1 VFVSDRRQR
10 ALYWFLTWIV
20 LALHLGRFF
29 DFAAPS
35 GLLVHQ
41 FALVGSY
48 AFLFL
53 LPVWLVVWLAGR
65 AAGGPGQGAVARLAP
80 VLAVALAGV
89 VQIALYGDHLLWR
102 LYGFHLNGF
111 VWNILTTPGGIA
123 ALGSTASTER
133 DFALLAAAI
142 FALQVLIFFAA
153 RALARGPLPAPRLV
167 WVLPLFLV
175 VTVGERLGYAVSHFY
190 GYTPLLENARRVPF
204 YQPLT
209 MRGVFEKRLGWERPQ
224 RLEVATARLEGAL
237 RYPRAKLRIEPPA
250 KPLNVVWL
258 VAESWRA
265 DMLDARV
272 MPQMHALAGRAQHFT
287 RHFSGGNGTRIGVFS
302 QFYSLPANLW
312 FPVLDARVGSPLVQ
326 VLRKQDYQMRLFTS
340 ARFTYPEFD
349 KTVFVEVPREQ
360 MVEDAEGETWMRDR
374 RNVDRLIEFVDQRD
388 PARPFMTFLF
398 FESPHANYNFPPESV
413 IETGYLEDFSYADM
427 ELERDIGAIR
437 KRYINAVHHLDS
449 QLGRVLGHLERR
461 GLLDDTLVVITGDH
475 GEEFMEKGRWGHNS
489 TFVDEQV
496 RVPLVLW
503 VPGRAPL
510 RVDARTSHAD
520 LLPTLMPLLGVA
532 NPPADYAIGRSL
544 FDPQPKRLL
553 LAGDW
558 DRLAFLG
565 EDYKLVLPFS
575 SGSFTAM
582 QASGADDRALA
593 DESAVIRAMLPA
605 IQGEMGRLRRFL
617 GH

>member
-1 VFVSDRRQR
+1 MFVSDRRQR
-10 ALYWFLTWIV
+10 ALYWFFTWIV
-20 LALHLGRFF
+20 FALHLGRFF

-35 GLLVHQ
+35 GLLVYQ
-41 FALVGSY
+41 LALVGSY
-48 AFLFL
+48 ALLFL
-53 LPVWLVVWLAGR
+53 APVWLIVQLAGR
-65 AAGGPGQGAVARLAP
+65 IAPRSAA
-80 VLAVALAGV
+80 VLAVVLAGI
-89 VQIALYGDHLLWR
+89 VQIALFGDHMLWK

-123 ALGSTASTER
+123 ALGSSASTER
-133 DFALLAAAI
+133 DFALLALG
-142 FALQVLIFFAA
+142 FLVLQVLVFLAA
-153 RALARGPLPAPRLV
+153 RLLARGAVPAPRLA

-190 GYTPLLENARRVPF
+190 GYTPLLENAQRVPF

-209 MRGVFEKRLGWERPQ
+209 MRGLFEKQLGWERPQ
-224 RLEVATARLEGAL
+224 RLTVAAAKLDGSL
-237 RYPRAKLRIEPPA
+237 RYPQARLHIEAPA
-250 KPLNVVWL
+250 RPLNIVWL

-265 DMLDARV
+265 DTLDPRV
-272 MPQMHALAGRAQHFT
+272 MPQTHALVGRAQHFT

-312 FPVLDARVGSPLVQ
+312 FPVLDARVGSPLIQ
-326 VLRKQDYQMRLFTS
+326 VLQNQDYQIKLFTS

-349 KTVFVEVPREQ
+349 KTVFVDVPREQ
-360 MVEDAEGETWMRDR
+360 MVEDSEGEGWMRDR

-388 PARPFMTFLF
+388 PSRPFMTFLF
-398 FESPHANYNFPPESV
+398 FESPHANYNFPPDAV
-413 IETGYLEDFSYADM
+413 IEPDYLEDFSYADM
-427 ELERDIGAIR
+427 DLQRNIGGIH

-449 QLGRVLGHLERR
+449 QLGKLVENLERR
-461 GLLDDTLVVITGDH
+461 GLLETTLVVITGDH

-496 RVPLVLW
+496 RVPLLLL
-503 VPGRAPL
+503 VPGREPR
-510 RVDARTSHAD
+510 RVDLRTSHAD
-520 LLPTLMPLLGVA
+520 LLPTVLPLLGVT
-532 NPPADYAIGRSL
+532 NPPSDYAIGHSL
-544 FDPQPKRLL
+544 FDPQPNRVL

-565 EDYKLVLPFS
+565 EDYKLVLPFT

-582 QASGADDRALA
+582 QISGADDRAVA
-593 DESAVIRAMLPA
+593 DESAVLRATMPTV
-605 IQGEMGRLRRFL
+605 QGEMGRLRRFL